1 MAAGGAQGLPEL
13 ASPAKLAAAPFESDA
28 KMVRCGDREVATKL
42 W

>member
-1 MAAGGAQGLPEL
+1 MAAGGVRGLPQV
-13 ASPAKLAAAPFESDA
+13 ASPAKLAVAPFEMQA